1 MHHYPHEVTRSVPA
15 SFDDRTVAD
24 ATEAVGS
31 VRDTEI
37 AVDGLPPGAV
47 VELETLDPSNANPV
61 AAWCAMG
68 APSSPT
74 REQTAALEAAARATR
89 RESLVVPADGV
100 LRVERSLAPR
110 SFLLLRQVA

>member
-1 MHHYPHEVTRSVPA
+1 MAEPINLRATATGPGRPLRHFWS
-15 SFDDRTVAD
+15 TV
-24 ATEAVGS
+24 VGAG
-31 VRDTEI
+31 R
-37 AVDGLPPGAV
+37 
-47 VELETLDPSNANPV
+47 
-61 AAWCAMG
+61 AMG

-100 LRVERSLAPR
+100 LRVECSLAPR